1 MFTESLDNE
10 SPERIKAILFSKL
23 RILKDSGFINV
34 TAKGNGRF
42 GLTIEQC
49 LGISQN
55 GDKKPDFFGIE
66 IKTKTSNNLQTLFS
80 LAPTSYIGC
89 NDKRELI
96 TKFGSNDEEKNKI
109 SLYSTF
115 GTNRNNRGFNL
126 SIEDGVIIVKN
137 QGKSIL
143 EYELSN
149 IENSLLN
156 KHQTTAYINLS
167 KTILDGC
174 EQCKIESVVVCEKP
188 SIENFVKL
196 VESDKI
202 RFELSMYI
210 KDGKL
215 KDYGPF
221 WRIRNEEI
229 SNLYSFSEKVIE

>member
-10 SPERIKAILFSKL
+10 SPERIKAILLAKL
-23 RILKDSGFINV
+23 RILQGTGFINV

-49 LGISQN
+49 LGILQN
-55 GDKKPDFFGIE
+55 ADKRPDFFGIE
-66 IKTKTSNNLQTLFS
+66 IKTKTSNNLLTLFS

-96 TKFGSNDEEKNKI
+96 TKFGTNDEKKNRL
-109 SLYSTF
+109 SLFSTF
-115 GTNRNNRGFNL
+115 GTDQNNRGFSL
-126 SIEDGVIIVKN
+126 SIEDDAIIVKN
-137 QGKSIL
+137 QGNPIL
-143 EYELSN
+143 EYNLSN
-149 IENSLLN
+149 INNSLLA
-156 KHQTTAYINLS
+156 KHQKTAYINLA
-167 KTILDGC
+167 KTNIEGC
-174 EQCKIESVVVCEKP
+174 EQCKIESVVLCEEP

-196 VESDKI
+196 VASDKI

-221 WRIRNEEI
+221 WRIRSEEVP
-229 SNLYSFSEKVIE
+229 NLYTFSEKVIE